1 MKAIALTN
9 WDKERPGRWSAIAG
23 RMVRFPALAKSDG
36 QRHECGNLSENRH
49 EHVECTRIVEP
60 QREHKYRRDRIQG
73 T

>member
-23 RMVRFPALAKSDG
+23 CMVRFPALAKSDG
-36 QRHECGNLSENRH
+36 QRHECGNLTENRH
-49 EHVECTRIVEP
+49 QYVEDTRIVEP
-60 QREHKYRRDRIQG
+60 ESEYENCRDRIQS